1 MLRGSLTSINHYR
14 GHLWVGPLPG
24 EKEMDPELTK
34 ALNDFNV
41 LLELLIGKK
50 DKSEAYQLLRQ
61 INLPLVKRYYKDNPP
76 PNRPPELF
84 DLIEMLQ
91 ESVKREDKYREQL
104 KSIKGPASARDK
116 RCRHCAGMNV
126 ASATVCE
133 KCGNSF
139 E

>member
-14 GHLWVGPLPG
+14 GHMRVGPLPG
-24 EKEMDPELTK
+24 ENEMDPELTK

-41 LLELLIGKK
+41 LLEFLIGKK
-50 DKSEAYQLLRQ
+50 DDSEAYQLLRE

-91 ESVKREDKYREQL
+91 ESVKSEDKYREQL
-104 KSIKGPASARDK
+104 KSIKGLASARD
-116 RCRHCAGMNV
+116 
-126 ASATVCE
+126 
-133 KCGNSF
+133 
-139 E
+139 

>member
-1 MLRGSLTSINHYR
+1 
-14 GHLWVGPLPG
+14 
-24 EKEMDPELTK
+24 MDPELTK

-41 LLELLIGKK
+41 LLELLIGQK

-84 DLIEMLQ
+84 EMIEMLQ

-104 KSIKGPASARDK
+104 KSIKGLAPGRDK
-116 RCRHCAGMNV
+116 RCRNCAGMNV

-133 KCGNSF
+133 KCGHSF

>member
-1 MLRGSLTSINHYR
+1 
-14 GHLWVGPLPG
+14 
-24 EKEMDPELTK
+24 MDPELTK

-61 INLPLVKRYYKDNPP
+61 VNLPLVKRYYKDNPP

-84 DLIEMLQ
+84 ELIEMLQ
-91 ESVKREDKYREQL
+91 ECVKREDKYREQL
-104 KSIKGPASARDK
+104 KSIKSPARDK
-116 RCRHCAGMNV
+116 RCRHCAGMNA

>member
-1 MLRGSLTSINHYR
+1 
-14 GHLWVGPLPG
+14 
-24 EKEMDPELTK
+24 MDPNLAK
-34 ALNDFNV
+34 ALNDFNAF
-41 LLELLIGKK
+41 LELIGKK

-61 INLPLVKRYYKDNPP
+61 INLSLVKRYYRDNPP

-84 DLIEMLQ
+84 DTIAMLQ
-91 ESVKREDKYREQL
+91 ESFKKEDNDREQL
-104 KSIKGPASARDK
+104 KSLKGLGADRDK
-116 RCRHCAGMNV
+116 RCRHCAGMSA

>member
-1 MLRGSLTSINHYR
+1 
-14 GHLWVGPLPG
+14 
-24 EKEMDPELTK
+24 MDPELTK

-41 LLELLIGKK
+41 LLKLLIGKK
-50 DKSEAYQLLRQ
+50 DKFEAYPLLRQ

-84 DLIEMLQ
+84 ELIEMLQ

-104 KSIKGPASARDK
+104 KSIKGLAPGRDK
-116 RCRHCAGMNV
+116 RCRNCAGMNV
-126 ASATVCE
+126 ANATVCE
-133 KCGNSF
+133 KCGHSF

>member
-1 MLRGSLTSINHYR
+1 
-14 GHLWVGPLPG
+14 
-24 EKEMDPELTK
+24 MDPKLTK
-34 ALNDFNV
+34 ALNDFNAF
-41 LLELLIGKK
+41 LELLGKK

-84 DLIEMLQ
+84 DMIEMLQ
-91 ESVKREDKYREQL
+91 ESFKIEDKYREQL
-104 KSIKGPASARDK
+104 KSIKGLAPTRDK
-116 RCRHCAGMNV
+116 RCRHCAGMNA

>member
-1 MLRGSLTSINHYR
+1 V
-14 GHLWVGPLPG
+14 WPLPG
-24 EKEMDPELTK
+24 ENEMDPELTK

-41 LLELLIGKK
+41 LLELLIGQK

-61 INLPLVKRYYKDNPP
+61 VNLPLVKRYFKDNPP

-84 DLIEMLQ
+84 EMIEMLQ

-104 KSIKGPASARDK
+104 KSIKGLARAPDK
-116 RCRHCAGMNV
+116 RCRNCAGMNP